1 MNMDVKATPLQI
13 KTDSTLGSGDL
24 VFVRFFN
31 KGASPAGGV
40 KLHFTSPMQY
50 ELEWCT
56 EERLL
61 LENVPAQ
68 QDKVW
73 TISRTSDN
81 RIKIECNG
89 VVAADFEI
97 ASCTH
102 SAKNLYERNMEKIR
116 FFGDDEESDT
126 ASDFYR
132 PKGYDHFNYPL

>member
-1 MNMDVKATPLQI
+1 MDVKATPLQI

-73 TISRTSDN
+73 TIARTLDKSV
-81 RIKIECNG
+81 KIECNG
-89 VVAADFEI
+89 VVVAEFGI

-102 SAKNLYERNMEKIR
+102 SEKYVYDREMEKMT
-116 FFGDDEESDT
+116 FDGSDT
-126 ASDFYR
+126 ATDFYR
-132 PKGYDHFNYPL
+132 PKG